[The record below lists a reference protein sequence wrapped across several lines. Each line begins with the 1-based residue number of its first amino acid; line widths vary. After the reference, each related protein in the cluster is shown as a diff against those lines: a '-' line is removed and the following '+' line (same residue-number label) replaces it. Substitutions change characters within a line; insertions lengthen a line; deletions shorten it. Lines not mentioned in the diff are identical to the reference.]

1 MKFKD
6 WVISEAATE
15 KIIVFHGTS
24 PKNYKA
30 IMSQGLTPNPKK
42 RAWAEDPNSSFYSP
56 SRQSLDGIYVSTNLM
71 TATSA
76 AGNGSNSVKDGKLI
90 ITAEIQP
97 KTGFMDEDNLRMLDT
112 VSTHEYTVA
121 NLYGSL
127 MSGTNQ
133 EMVKENLDSYIK
145 NFFETIKRKK
155 EIHPSLEARLTPLI
169 KNMFQLALARQM
181 VYSTERYLK
190 YDYPT
195 VPMPNKQTAEMDYL
209 KMKDVITRTLKSMAN
224 PANLKEP
231 QFSFTSRIMEP
242 IRFNGPNR
250 ILCIVYEP
258 FNYKEQP
265 EILYGTPP
273 NEFIQQWTA
282 RVGQWNPKSNEA

>member
-1 MKFKD
+1 MKFKN
-6 WVISEAATE
+6 WILTEAAAE

-24 PKNYKA
+24 PKNYKS
-30 IMSQGLTPNPKK
+30 IMSQGLIPNPKK
-42 RAWAEDPNSSFYSP
+42 RAWAEDPHSSFYSP

-90 ITAEIQP
+90 IAAEIQP

-112 VSTHEYTVA
+112 VVSHESTVA
-121 NLYGSL
+121 HLYGSL
-127 MSGTNQ
+127 MSGKNQ
-133 EMVKENLDSYIK
+133 EMVKENLKNYLK

-155 EIHPSLEARLTPLI
+155 EIHPSLEARLIPLI
-169 KNMFQLALARQM
+169 KEMFQLALARQM

-190 YDYPT
+190 YDYPN
-195 VPMPNKQTAEMDYL
+195 VPMPNKQTAETDYL

-224 PANLKEP
+224 PSNLNQPE
-231 QFSFTSRIMEP
+231 FSFSSRIMEP

-273 NEFIQQWTA
+273 SEFIQQWTA